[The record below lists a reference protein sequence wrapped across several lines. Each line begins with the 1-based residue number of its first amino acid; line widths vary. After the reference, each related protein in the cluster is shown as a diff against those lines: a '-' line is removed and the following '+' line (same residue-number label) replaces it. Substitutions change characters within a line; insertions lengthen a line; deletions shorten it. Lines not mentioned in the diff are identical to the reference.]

1 MRIAR
6 LINMMLILLRKDLVS
21 ARELAVLLEVT
32 ERTIYRDVEALS
44 LAGLPIYTV
53 QGRQGGIGLLPNYKI
68 AQNFLTATD
77 VRNLLTALASVQA
90 LIETPEI
97 KATVQKLQA
106 MFATDPEATDL
117 LIEDVNWQGAAEIKV
132 LAQQFSQAIKQHR
145 LVTFMYSDRTGALSQ
160 RRVEP
165 YRLAY
170 KGDRW
175 YLQAYSRERQ
185 DFRTFRLAR
194 MQAVQL
200 LVEEFTPRTLPLER
214 LAFTDK
220 FSVANLVS
228 ITLRAANSIRDVFSE
243 RYGSTAI
250 KQLLDGHFEATITL
264 PNNEAAYR
272 FILSLGNK
280 AEIIAGDVFRA
291 GFEKYLAQVAQ
302 IYNKSDLK

>member
-1 MRIAR
+1 MRISR
-6 LINMMLILLRKDLVS
+6 LINIMLILLRKELVS
-21 ARELAVLLEVT
+21 AHDLAVTLEVT

-44 LAGLPIYTV
+44 LAGLPIYTER
-53 QGRQGGIGLLPNYKI
+53 GRNGGIGLLPNYKI
-68 AQNFLTATD
+68 AQNFLTASD

-97 KATVQKLQA
+97 KATVQKLQS
-106 MFATDPEATDL
+106 MYGTDTEFTEL
-117 LIEDVNWQGAAEIKV
+117 LIQNVNWQGAAEIKV
-132 LAQQFSQAIKQHR
+132 LAQQFNEAIKQHY
-145 LVTFMYSDRTGALSQ
+145 LVSFMYSDRNGQLSQ

-175 YLQAYSRERQ
+175 YVQAYSLERQ

-200 LVEEFTPRTLPLER
+200 LAAEFIPRKLPLER

-220 FSVANLVS
+220 FPHADLTT
-228 ITLRAANSIRDVFSE
+228 ITLLAANSVRDVFAE
-243 RYGSTAI
+243 RYGSTVI
-250 KQLLDGHFEATITL
+250 KQLTNGYFEATITL
-264 PNNEAAYR
+264 PNSESAYR

-280 AEIIAGDVFRA
+280 VKLIAGTTFRN
-291 GFEKYLAQVAQ
+291 GFKTYLAQVAQ
-302 IYNKSDLK
+302 LYNDK